1 MKSTVQAFLSLLL
14 VIEPIVGYAQT
25 PEAQS
30 VPSVSGISS
39 ASTSQAPQIT
49 ENTPAQ
55 PTTAAPLLSTPQ
67 TERAPDSPQPAAA
80 PPPAKRT
87 KAKPN
92 RHHLSGFDIGIFVF
106 SGLLL
111 IILLGAV
118 GGR

>member
-49 ENTPAQ
+49 ENTPA
-55 PTTAAPLLSTPQ
+55 LLSTPQ